1 MTHSVKKIFSCC
13 LSQHTRMY
21 MVISLYLDPISQG
34 LSKKHNSLIIISI
47 ELIFFPH
54 CSDTILHPSFDFCYY
69 YSQSNEI
76 STLNRQINCPLIM
89 ITHLF
94 TGASRKVCY
103 CTVINIVT
111 YLCPLLLSDLCIF
124 FLVSEIMYFKNEL
137 ITYNKQ
143 NIMPWQDAK

>member
-1 MTHSVKKIFSCC
+1 LKILFSFC
-13 LSQHTRMY
+13 S
-21 MVISLYLDPISQG
+21 
-34 LSKKHNSLIIISI
+34 
-47 ELIFFPH
+47 H

-111 YLCPLLLSDLCIF
+111 YLCLLLLSDLCIF
-124 FLVSEIMYFKNEL
+124 FLVSEIMCFKNEL

-143 NIMPWQDAK
+143 NIMLWQDAKWIKAKQLFFGLYLHIVSRWIDLNNMIYQKSIKYRKLKNIYD